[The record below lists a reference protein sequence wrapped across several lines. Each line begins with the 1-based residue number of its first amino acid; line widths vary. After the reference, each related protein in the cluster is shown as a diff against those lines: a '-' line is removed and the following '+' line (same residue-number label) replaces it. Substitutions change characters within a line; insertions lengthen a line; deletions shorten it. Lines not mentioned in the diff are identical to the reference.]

1 MVMQSNGELRDIGY
15 VSLRCSLDCS
25 PIASESAL
33 FRSQSRKRKEN
44 GRRKVLLREIIGLFV
59 LLIFPRIL
67 TFSRFLTVSSVG

>member
-15 VSLRCSLDCS
+15 VLLRCSLDCS

-33 FRSQSRKRKEN
+33 FRSRKRKRKESE
-44 GRRKVLLREIIGLFV
+44 RKRVLLREIIGLFV

-67 TFSRFLTVSSVG
+67 TFSRILTVRGVG